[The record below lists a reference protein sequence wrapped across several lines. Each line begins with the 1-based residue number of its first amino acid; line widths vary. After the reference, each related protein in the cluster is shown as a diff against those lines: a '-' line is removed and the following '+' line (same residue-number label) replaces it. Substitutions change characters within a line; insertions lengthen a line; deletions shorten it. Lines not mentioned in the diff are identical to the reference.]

1 MRSLTLLLSCL
12 LAAVPAAAGAQTRT
26 TLAADSADAITVFRD
41 NLDAIHKRDR
51 PRYLATYLQ
60 TDRLTRHGLRDIE
73 TGWDGWSARTQV
85 GGWPD
90 TLIVRELTVRPIA
103 PGIVYGWYRYVGVNA
118 GRAST
123 GISMRTFVRTPQ
135 GMRIAVTASWPDT
148 LPAPPIPGRAPGTPR
163 GGR

>member
-1 MRSLTLLLSCL
+1 MRPLLLPVLCML
-12 LAAVPAAAGAQTRT
+12 LSLPATAHAQTRVS
-26 TLAADSADAITVFRD
+26 LAADSSDAIAVFRD
-41 NLDAIHKRDR
+41 NIDAIHKRDR

-73 TGWDGWSARTQV
+73 MGWDGWSARTQV

-103 PGIVYGWYRYVGVNA
+103 PGVVYGWYRYIGVNA
-118 GRAST
+118 GKAST
-123 GISMRTFVRTPQ
+123 GISMRTFLRTPS

-148 LPAPPIPGRAPGTPR
+148 LPAPPVGRVSPAPR
-163 GGR
+163 AER